1 MKKQKGITLIALVIT
16 IIVMLILV
24 GVSVSVALNTGLFI
38 TAKESTTQMDIAQEK
53 EQLLMATM
61 GVLGEDGKVDFS
73 KLDNNLPDNFTKIA
87 DKTYESSTGNKYQV
101 EENGNIILGNNS
113 ETTIACGIEG
123 HYVGDGK
130 GEHGIAITDCLSGHT
145 YTCECSNWTVHEN
158 GTYTMKT
165 AINGKIIYNT
175 GENLPC
181 GYISVDN
188 DIYTYGNYKYTY
200 LTVSNGWKVEI
211 NTDVTDKN
219 QTSYG
224 TILES
229 INGQPVTN
237 MSYTFRE
244 CTSLTTAPEIPN
256 SVTNMYMTFYGC
268 TALTTATVIPNSV
281 TNMYR
286 TFQGCTN
293 LTTAPEIPNSVT
305 NMEGTFMNCTALTTA
320 PDMSKATSVTDM
332 SSTFKNCTNLTT
344 APVIP
349 NSVTSMH
356 STFSGCTAL
365 TTAPD
370 MSKATSVTDM
380 SYAFERCT
388 ALTTAPEIP
397 NSVTIMYSTFS
408 GCTALTGTITINAN
422 IKNYSTSSAYYSYCF
437 NGTTQPIV
445 LVGSNTAMLEKIA
458 TTSTNGNVTVGE

>member
-1 MKKQKGITLIALVIT
+1 
-16 IIVMLILV
+16 
-24 GVSVSVALNTGLFI
+24 
-38 TAKESTTQMDIAQEK
+38 
-53 EQLLMATM
+53 
-61 GVLGEDGKVDFS
+61 
-73 KLDNNLPDNFTKIA
+73 
-87 DKTYESSTGNKYQV
+87 
-101 EENGNIILGNNS
+101 
-113 ETTIACGIEG
+113 
-123 HYVGDGK
+123 
-130 GEHGIAITDCLSGHT
+130 
-145 YTCECSNWTVHEN
+145 
-158 GTYTMKT
+158 MKT

-281 TNMYR
+281 TNMY
-286 TFQGCTN
+286 
-293 LTTAPEIPNSVT
+293 P
-305 NMEGTFMNCTALTTA
+305 
-320 PDMSKATSVTDM
+320 
-332 SSTFKNCTNLTT
+332 TFKNCTNLTT